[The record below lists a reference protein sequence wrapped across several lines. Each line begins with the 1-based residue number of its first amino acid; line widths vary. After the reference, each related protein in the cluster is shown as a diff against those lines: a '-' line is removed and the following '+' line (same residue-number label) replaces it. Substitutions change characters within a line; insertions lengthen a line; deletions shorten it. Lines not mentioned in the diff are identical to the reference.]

1 MINTITLFPNGYKK
15 TEKQPDYVA
24 SASEKVDG
32 QWVKHK
38 VGSAWIKTLKDGT
51 QIVEIAL
58 NYKPYE
64 KQDGTVIPAY
74 EIVEVGG
81 VARTPLHQPQGSG
94 TPYRPSLNPQAGAV
108 ASEGTQPTPADDIPV
123 IQVEDEK
130 DADGIVIDDVP
141 F

>member
-1 MINTITLFPNGYKK
+1 MNTITLFPNGYKK
-15 TEKQPDYVA
+15 SEKQPDYVA
-24 SASEKVDG
+24 SCSEKVDG
-32 QWVKHK
+32 QWIKHR

-74 EIVEVGG
+74 EIREVDG
-81 VARTPLHQPQGSG
+81 VARTPVHNQGEG
-94 TPYRPSLNPQAGAV
+94 AYRPNLQPNAGGAV
-108 ASEGTQPTPADDIPV
+108 QEGSQPAPNDDIPV
-123 IQVEDEK
+123 IQQDDDEVK
-130 DADGIVIDDVP
+130 IEDVP